1 MALIGIGSA
10 TTTMAGS
17 TTVLPLG
24 LAIAEAYPAGGID
37 VSGGGTG
44 AGIQGLEQGRIDIG
58 MASRQITAEEKAVLP
73 PVTETLVAYD
83 GLVLIVSPGTG
94 LKDIT
99 KEQLKGIYDGS
110 ITNWKQIGGNDLPVV
125 AYGREAGSGTR
136 DTFMEVVFGD
146 KTAETLGEAA
156 VGMGSAEIRTG
167 VLATDGAIGYVG
179 FSYANAIDTL
189 SLDGVKPTVDTIMS
203 KKYELARSLFLY
215 TRQDAPK
222 EVKDFLAFAISK
234 EGQTIAKENGFI
246 PR

>member
-1 MALIGIGSA
+1 MA
-10 TTTMAGS
+10 TTMAGS

-24 LAIAEAYPAGGID
+24 LSLAEAYPAGGID

-44 AGIQGLEQGRIDIG
+44 AGIQGLEQGRTDIA
-58 MASRQITAEEKAVLP
+58 MASRQITPEEVKTLP
-73 PVTETLVAYD
+73 PVTETLIAYD

-94 LKDIT
+94 IKDIT
-99 KEQLKGIYDGS
+99 KAQLKGIYDGS
-110 ITNWKQIGGNDLPVV
+110 ITNWKELGGNDLPIV

-136 DTFMEVVFGD
+136 DTFMEVIFDD
-146 KTAETLGEAA
+146 KTADTPGEAA

-189 SLDGVKPTVDTIMS
+189 SLDGVKPTVESIMS

-215 TRQDAPK
+215 TRKDAPK
-222 EVKDFLAFAISK
+222 EVKDFIAFAVSK
-234 EGQTIAKENGFI
+234 DGQAVAKEQGFI
-246 PR
+246 PV